1 MRKCEKCGANMK
13 QDLRLKV
20 NGGGYGIVVRVD
32 EKHKAT
38 TIDDVRVA
46 VCPECGY
53 TEMYLQ
59 QSSEIM
65 HLNPVHQSV
74 KSASDI
80 FAVRQHACRYLP
92 CLLHSAELS

>member
-1 MRKCEKCGANMK
+1 MHEVHTAKKRKASELKWGQRQFRRVTAGYRGYPRPLPAGNK
-13 QDLRLKV
+13 PVKKLDLRLKA

-53 TEMYLQ
+53 TEMYL
-59 QSSEIM
+59 E
-65 HLNPVHQSV
+65 
-74 KSASDI
+74 D
-80 FAVRQHACRYLP
+80 
-92 CLLHSAELS
+92 LSKLKD

>member
-13 QDLRLKV
+13 SDLRLKV

-53 TEMYLQ
+53 TEMYLEDLTKLKDQ
-59 QSSEIM
+59 ETTSSLSNQKEIILQN
-65 HLNPVHQSV
+65 HYASV
-74 KSASDI
+74 
-80 FAVRQHACRYLP
+80 R
-92 CLLHSAELS
+92 

>member
-13 QDLRLKV
+13 SDLRLKV

-53 TEMYLQ
+53 TEMYLEDLTKLRDQ
-59 QSSEIM
+59 ETTSSLSNQKEIILQN
-65 HLNPVHQSV
+65 HYASV
-74 KSASDI
+74 
-80 FAVRQHACRYLP
+80 R
-92 CLLHSAELS
+92 